1 MNKNNAILAMLLALA
16 AAGASAQTTGA
27 TQGQPTT
34 GETYRPSLDGQQTA
48 TPAAPIDMQPKTQEE
63 KATGRQEPSRLKDI
77 DPATHPAPQN
87 VRPQPTP
94 APKTQQEQGVQPVAR
109 RSVQQ
114 QIDSAGRLASPN
126 ATTVVSPA
134 TTGPAT
140 TAPATSAP
148 TPVVPTTSQVSP
160 CIGAT
165 CTDATGATTAGAV
178 GSSSV
183 NSAGRLCNRS
193 GTTVQC
199 F

>member
-1 MNKNNAILAMLLALA
+1 MNKNNAILAMLLAFA
-16 AAGASAQTTGA
+16 AASASAQTTGA
-27 TQGQPTT
+27 TQGQPAT
-34 GETYRPSLDGQQTA
+34 GETYRPSLDGQQTS

-77 DPATHPAPQN
+77 DPATHPAPHN
-87 VRPQPTP
+87 VRPQPTPTP
-94 APKTQQEQGVQPVAR
+94 APKTQQEQKEQGVQPVAR

-114 QIDSAGRLASPN
+114 QIDSAARLASPN
-126 ATTVVSPA
+126 APTVAP
-134 TTGPAT
+134 
-140 TAPATSAP
+140 PATSAP

>member
-1 MNKNNAILAMLLALA
+1 MKKNNAILAMLLAFA

-34 GETYRPSLDGQQTA
+34 GETYRPSLDGQESS

-94 APKTQQEQGVQPVAR
+94 SPKTQQEQGVQPTAR

-114 QIDSAGRLASPN
+114 QIDSAARLASPN
-126 ATTVVSPA
+126 APTVV
-134 TTGPAT
+134 
-140 TAPATSAP
+140 APATSAP
-148 TPVVPTTSQVSP
+148 TPVVPTTSQVAP

-165 CTDATGATTAGAV
+165 CVDATGATTTGTV
-178 GSSSV
+178 GSASV

>member
-1 MNKNNAILAMLLALA
+1 MNKNNTILAMLLALA
-16 AAGASAQTTGA
+16 AASAGAQTTGA
-27 TQGQPTT
+27 TQGQPAT
-34 GETYRPSLDGQQTA
+34 GETYRPSLDGQQTS

-94 APKTQQEQGVQPVAR
+94 APKTQQEQGAQQGVQPVAR

-126 ATTVVSPA
+126 APTVAAPA
-134 TTGPAT
+134 TT
-140 TAPATSAP
+140 AP
-148 TPVVPTTSQVSP
+148 TPVVPTTSQVAP

-165 CTDATGATTAGAV
+165 CTDTTGATTAGAV

>member
-1 MNKNNAILAMLLALA
+1 MNKNKNNTLLAMLLALA
-16 AAGASAQTTGA
+16 AASAGAQTTGA
-27 TQGQPTT
+27 TQGQPAT
-34 GETYRPSLDGQQTA
+34 GETYRPSLDGQQTS

-77 DPATHPAPQN
+77 DPAKHPAPQN

-126 ATTVVSPA
+126 APTVV
-134 TTGPAT
+134 
-140 TAPATSAP
+140 APATSAP
-148 TPVVPTTSQVSP
+148 TPVVPTTSQVAP
-160 CIGAT
+160 CVGAT
-165 CTDATGATTAGAV
+165 CTDTTGATTTGTV
-178 GSSSV
+178 GNSSV

>member
-1 MNKNNAILAMLLALA
+1 MNKNNAILAMLLACA
-16 AAGASAQTTGA
+16 AASVSAQTTGA
-27 TQGQPTT
+27 TQGQPAT
-34 GETYRPSLDGQQTA
+34 GETYRPSLDGQQTS

-94 APKTQQEQGVQPVAR
+94 TPAPKTQQEQKEQGVQPVAR

-114 QIDSAGRLASPN
+114 QIDSAARLASPN
-126 ATTVVSPA
+126 APTVAP
-134 TTGPAT
+134 
-140 TAPATSAP
+140 PATSAP

-193 GTTVQC
+193 STTVQC

>member
-1 MNKNNAILAMLLALA
+1 MNKNNAILAMLLAFA
-16 AAGASAQTTGA
+16 AASASAQTTGA
-27 TQGQPTT
+27 AQGQPAT
-34 GETYRPSLDGQQTA
+34 GETYRPSLDGQQTS

-94 APKTQQEQGVQPVAR
+94 VPAPKTQQEQGVQPVAR

-114 QIDSAGRLASPN
+114 QIDSAARLASPN
-126 ATTVVSPA
+126 APA
-134 TTGPAT
+134 MV
-140 TAPATSAP
+140 APATSAP
-148 TPVVPTTSQVSP
+148 TAVVPTTSQVSP

-165 CTDATGATTAGAV
+165 CTDATGATTAGTV

>member
-1 MNKNNAILAMLLALA
+1 MNKNNAILAMLLAFA
-16 AAGASAQTTGA
+16 AASASAQTTGA
-27 TQGQPTT
+27 TQGQPAT
-34 GETYRPSLDGQQTA
+34 GETYRPSLDGQQTS

-94 APKTQQEQGVQPVAR
+94 VPAPKTQQEQGVQPVAH

-114 QIDSAGRLASPN
+114 QIDSAARLASPN
-126 ATTVVSPA
+126 APA
-134 TTGPAT
+134 LV
-140 TAPATSAP
+140 APATSAP

-165 CTDATGATTAGAV
+165 CTDATGATTAGTV

>member
-1 MNKNNAILAMLLALA
+1 MNKNNAILAMLLAFA
-16 AAGASAQTTGA
+16 AASASAQTTGA
-27 TQGQPTT
+27 AQGQPAT
-34 GETYRPSLDGQQTA
+34 GETYRPSLDGQQTS

-94 APKTQQEQGVQPVAR
+94 VPAPKTQQEQGVQPVAR

-114 QIDSAGRLASPN
+114 QIDSAARLASPN
-126 ATTVVSPA
+126 APTVV
-134 TTGPAT
+134 
-140 TAPATSAP
+140 APATSAP

-165 CTDATGATTAGAV
+165 CTDATGATTAGTV

>member
-34 GETYRPSLDGQQTA
+34 GETYRPSLDGQQTS

-63 KATGRQEPSRLKDI
+63 KATGRQEPTRLKDI

-94 APKTQQEQGVQPVAR
+94 SPKTQQEKGVQQGVQPVAR

-114 QIDSAGRLASPN
+114 QIDSAARLASPN
-126 ATTVVSPA
+126 APMVV
-134 TTGPAT
+134 
-140 TAPATSAP
+140 APATNAP

-183 NSAGRLCNRS
+183 NSVGRLCNRS

>member
-1 MNKNNAILAMLLALA
+1 MNKNNAILAMLLACA
-16 AAGASAQTTGA
+16 AAGACAQTTGA

-48 TPAAPIDMQPKTQEE
+48 TPAAPLDMRPMTQEE
-63 KATGRQEPSRLKDI
+63 KATGRQEPQRLKDI

-94 APKTQQEQGVQPVAR
+94 MPKPRPDRAVQPV
-109 RSVQQ
+109 
-114 QIDSAGRLASPN
+114 
-126 ATTVVSPA
+126 
-134 TTGPAT
+134 
-140 TAPATSAP
+140 AP
-148 TPVVPTTSQVSP
+148 TPVVPTSSPVSA

-165 CTDATGATTAGAV
+165 CTDASGATTTGAV
-178 GSSSV
+178 GNASV

-193 GTTVQC
+193 GSTVQC

>member
-1 MNKNNAILAMLLALA
+1 MNKNNAILAMLLAFA
-16 AAGASAQTTGA
+16 AASASAQTTGA
-27 TQGQPTT
+27 AQGQPAT
-34 GETYRPSLDGQQTA
+34 GETYRPSLDGQQTS

-94 APKTQQEQGVQPVAR
+94 VPAPKTQQEQGVQPVAR

-114 QIDSAGRLASPN
+114 QIDSAARLASPN
-126 ATTVVSPA
+126 APA
-134 TTGPAT
+134 MV
-140 TAPATSAP
+140 APATSAP

-165 CTDATGATTAGAV
+165 CTDATGATTAGTV

>member
-1 MNKNNAILAMLLALA
+1 MNKNNAILAMLLAFA
-16 AAGASAQTTGA
+16 AASASAQTTGA
-27 TQGQPTT
+27 AQGQPAT
-34 GETYRPSLDGQQTA
+34 GETYRPSLDGQQTS

-94 APKTQQEQGVQPVAR
+94 VPAPKTQQEQGVQPVAR

-114 QIDSAGRLASPN
+114 QIDSAARLASPN
-126 ATTVVSPA
+126 APTVL
-134 TTGPAT
+134 
-140 TAPATSAP
+140 APATSAP
-148 TPVVPTTSQVSP
+148 TPIVPTTSQVSP

-165 CTDATGATTAGAV
+165 CTDATGATTAGTV

>member
-1 MNKNNAILAMLLALA
+1 MNKNNTILAMLLALA
-16 AAGASAQTTGA
+16 AASAGAQTTGA
-27 TQGQPTT
+27 TQGQPAT
-34 GETYRPSLDGQQTA
+34 GETYRPSLDGQQTS

-94 APKTQQEQGVQPVAR
+94 KTQQEQGVQPVAR

-126 ATTVVSPA
+126 APAVVPPA
-134 TTGPAT
+134 
-140 TAPATSAP
+140 SNAP
-148 TPVVPTTSQVSP
+148 TPVVPTTSQVAP
-160 CIGAT
+160 CVGAT
-165 CTDATGATTAGAV
+165 CTDTTGATTSGAV

>member
-1 MNKNNAILAMLLALA
+1 MNKNNAILAMLLAFA
-16 AAGASAQTTGA
+16 AASASAQTTGA
-27 TQGQPTT
+27 TQGQPAT
-34 GETYRPSLDGQQTA
+34 GETYRPSLDGQQTS

-94 APKTQQEQGVQPVAR
+94 APKTQQEQKEQGVQPVAR

-114 QIDSAGRLASPN
+114 QIDSAARLASPN
-126 ATTVVSPA
+126 APTVAPPA
-134 TTGPAT
+134 S
-140 TAPATSAP
+140 SAP

-165 CTDATGATTAGAV
+165 CTDATGATTAGTV

>member
-1 MNKNNAILAMLLALA
+1 MNKNNTILAMLLALA
-16 AAGASAQTTGA
+16 AASVGAQTTGA
-27 TQGQPTT
+27 TQGQPAT
-34 GETYRPSLDGQQTA
+34 GETYRPSLDGQQTS

-87 VRPQPTP
+87 VRPQSTPTP

-126 ATTVVSPA
+126 APTVV
-134 TTGPAT
+134 
-140 TAPATSAP
+140 APATSVP
-148 TPVVPTTSQVSP
+148 TPVVPTTSQVAP

-165 CTDATGATTAGAV
+165 CTDTTGATMAGAV

>member
-1 MNKNNAILAMLLALA
+1 MNKNNAILAMLLAFA
-16 AAGASAQTTGA
+16 AASASAQTTGA
-27 TQGQPTT
+27 TQGQPAT
-34 GETYRPSLDGQQTA
+34 GETYRPSLDGQQTS

-94 APKTQQEQGVQPVAR
+94 VPAPKTQQEQGVQPVAR

-114 QIDSAGRLASPN
+114 QIDSAARLASPN
-126 ATTVVSPA
+126 APA
-134 TTGPAT
+134 MV
-140 TAPATSAP
+140 APATSAP

-165 CTDATGATTAGAV
+165 CTDATGATTAGTV